1 MQNIDFN
8 IITTAIM
15 LWSFVAVAGATY
27 LLFWSKSTESEEK
40 PYWWGIFTLFASTG
54 VGIASLKIMGN
65 GNVDMITCF
74 GIFCISAIPA
84 WLTILLAS
92 SFYENIKNKDT
103 Q

>member
-1 MQNIDFN
+1 MKNIDFT

-15 LWSFVAVAGATY
+15 LWSFMAAAGATY

-65 GNVDMITCF
+65 GNVDMMTCF

-84 WLTILLAS
+84 LLGILISS
-92 SFYENIKNKDT
+92 SFYENEK
-103 Q
+103 